1 MSARSNLVTLKQLVR
16 DTFRQAWAS
25 GICWMMLAITGVCVV
40 LCLSVHVWGDVALHG
55 EDEPVL
61 FLPNPLPQSVA
72 SVAPARQKV
81 GFPLETDPDLARKE
95 GIETIRGRMTLAF
108 GAISFPVSRERGEAV
123 AFLELLLAGGFAGT
137 LGLLLA
143 LVWTA
148 GFVPTFLEPS
158 AASVLLA
165 KPVPRWQLLLGKY
178 FGVLAFVAFQ
188 VVLFVVLTWLALG
201 LRTDVWNITYWWCIP
216 LLLLQFAIFY
226 SFSVVLGVIT
236 RSTVACVFGAAL
248 FWLLA
253 WAINFGGVMARDV
266 LEPQYVSGSTRALSE
281 LAYWISPKPIDAG
294 LILFN
299 ALDAQHHFEK
309 PVVFTHLE
317 SGQAF
322 SPCLS
327 IISSLVLTVVLLA
340 LSTHEFNSTDY

>member
-1 MSARSNLVTLKQLVR
+1 MNARSNFVTLKQLIR
-16 DTFRQAWAS
+16 DTFRQACAS
-25 GICWMMLAITGVCVV
+25 GICWMMLAVTAICVV
-40 LCLSVHVWGDVALHG
+40 LCLSVSVWGDVALHG

-61 FLPNPLPQSVA
+61 FLPPPLPRSVTSAAAA
-72 SVAPARQKV
+72 SQKV
-81 GFPLETDPDLARKE
+81 GFSLETDPDLARHE

-108 GAISFPVSRERGEAV
+108 GAISFPVTRERGDAV
-123 AFLELLLAGGFAGT
+123 SFLELVLAGGFAGT

-165 KPVPRWQLLLGKY
+165 KPVARWQLLLGKY
-178 FGVLAFVAFQ
+178 LGVLTFVGFQ
-188 VVLFVVLTWLALG
+188 VVLFVGLTWLALG
-201 LRTDVWNITYWWCIP
+201 LRTNVWNMTYWWCIP

-226 SFSVVLGVIT
+226 SFSVLLAVIT
-236 RSTVACVFGAAL
+236 RSTVACVFGSVL

-253 WAINFGGVMARDV
+253 WGINYGCVMARGV
-266 LEPQYVSGSTRALSE
+266 LEPQYLPAGTRALGE
-281 LAYWISPKPIDAG
+281 VAYWISPKPIDAG

-309 PVVFTHLE
+309 PVVFSLLE

-327 IISSLVLTVVLLA
+327 ILSSLVLTGALLA
-340 LSTHEFNSTDY
+340 LATYQFNETDY